1 MKRTMQCFFLF
12 VLGLNGLAFLRNG
25 TLEAAQYKVLV
36 VMSYEEDF
44 PWCQEVKTGIDS
56 VLGSQSEIRY
66 VYMNTKKDPNGGEQK
81 AQEAYAAYQ
90 EFQPD
95 GVITVDDN
103 AQSLFVVPFLKD
115 KVKTPVMF
123 AGVNAEPEKYGYPA
137 SNVSGIL
144 EREQFKES
152 LLMAQKLVPAA
163 KTFGIALP
171 DDATGKAVLAQ
182 LEKEKK
188 TYHLALT
195 EAKTAKTYEELLTI
209 AEAFAPTSDLLFYI
223 TFEGLKDQHGQ
234 AMSDKVILP
243 AVSEKF
249 GKPILTNAPFRVTLG
264 ALCAVVKTGDEQGAT
279 ASEMLLKAMQGT
291 PISEIPITQNQF
303 GRRIINVTALKA
315 LGITP
320 QPDMLRG
327 AELVKTE

>member
-1 MKRTMQCFFLF
+1 MRKKMQGFIF
-12 VLGLNGLAFLRNG
+12 VLIGLICLMLFSEG

-44 PWCQEVKTGIDS
+44 PWCQEVKAGIDS
-56 VLGSQSEIRY
+56 VLGSQSDVRY
-66 VYMNTKKDPNGGEQK
+66 FYMDTKKDPNGGEQK
-81 AQEAYAAYQ
+81 AQEAYALYQ

-103 AQSLFVVPFLKD
+103 AQSLFVVPYLKD

-123 AGVNAEPEKYGYPA
+123 AGVNAAPDKYGYPA
-137 SNVSGIL
+137 QNVSGIL
-144 EREQFKES
+144 EREQVKES
-152 LLMAQKLVPAA
+152 LLLAQKLLPAA
-163 KTFGIALP
+163 KTFGIVLP

-182 LEKEKK
+182 IEEEKAHYPL
-188 TYHLALT
+188 TFT
-195 EAKTAKTYEELLTI
+195 EAKIAKTYEELLTM
-209 AEAFAPTSDLLFYI
+209 AEAFAQTSDLLFYI
-223 TFEGLKDQHGQ
+223 TFEGLKDQQGQ
-234 AMSDKVILP
+234 AMSDKTIIP

-249 GKPILTNAPFRVTLG
+249 GKPLLTNAPFRVTLG
-264 ALCAVVKTGDEQGAT
+264 ALCAVIKTGDEHGAT

-291 PISEIPITQNQF
+291 PISDIPITQNQF

-315 LGITP
+315 SGITP
-320 QPDMLRG
+320 PPDVLRG